1 MMGKWI
7 EFKVRIEEDC
17 CGSEFKREL
26 LDVSPNVDEDFL
38 DMIYDD
44 YDIEVSD
51 EELRRVL
58 EAKRNIEEKGKLEAL
73 EDAIRGIE
81 CSFEEGNDDGVIE
94 NIEYT
99 RAIIN
104 MLKEDKC

>member
-7 EFKVRIEEDC
+7 EFKVRIEEVC

-26 LDVSPNVDEDFL
+26 LDVSPN
-38 DMIYDD
+38 MIYDD